1 MLKFKDY
8 EYKRPDMKKVE
19 EDIMSLIDEFE
30 KANSSKAQN
39 ETIGKINSIREEVES
54 MSNLVYIR
62 HSINTLDEYYE
73 KEQEFLDENMPLYE
87 NLISRYMKVL
97 VNSKF
102 RSELEEKWGS
112 HLFNLSEVKL
122 KTFSDEIIEDLVTEN
137 KLVSEYDKLIAS
149 AKIVFKGEE
158 RNLSQMQPFMQSTDR
173 DTRKEAYEAYIEFF
187 EENEDKFDII
197 YDKLV
202 KVRDGIAKK
211 LGFKNFVELGYARMG
226 RTDYDAEMVA
236 NYRKQVFEDLVPVV
250 VELKDRQRCRLSL
263 DELKYYDE
271 PLEFLTGNAI
281 PKGSPEWILENGK
294 KMYTELSKETAEFFN
309 FMVERELM
317 DLVSKKGKMS
327 GGYCT
332 HITKYDSPFIFS
344 NFNGTSGDV
353 DVLTHEAGHAFQFYL
368 SRSFEVPEYHSPTL
382 EACEIHSM
390 SMEFI
395 TWPWMELFFEEDVEK
410 YKFSHLSGAVNFIPY
425 GVTVD
430 EFQHFV
436 YENPEATPEERK
448 TKWREIEKKYL
459 PFRNYEENDFLNR
472 GGYWFRQ
479 GHIFQVP
486 FYYIDYTLAQVCA
499 FQFWIKAMEEDSEF
513 WEDYLRLCRAGGSD
527 SFLNLVNLAKLK
539 NPFVDGTI
547 KEVMK
552 PISKWLD
559 SVDDTEF

>member
-8 EYKRPDMKKVE
+8 KYKRPDIGKIKE
-19 EDIMSLIDEFE
+19 EITSLIDEFE
-30 KANSSKAQN
+30 RADSSNEQN
-39 ETIGKINSIREEVES
+39 EIIGKINSIREEVES
-54 MSNLVYIR
+54 MENLVYIR
-62 HSINTLDEYYE
+62 HSINTLDEYYK
-73 KEQEFLDENMPLYE
+73 KEQEFLDENMPIYE
-87 NLISRYMKVL
+87 SLVSKYMKAL

-102 RSELEEKWGS
+102 RDDLKEKWGS

-122 KTFSDEIIEDLVTEN
+122 KTFSDEIIEDLVNEN
-137 KLVSEYDKLIAS
+137 KLVSEYDRLVAS
-149 AKIVFKGEE
+149 AKINFEGEE
-158 RNLSQMQPFMQSTDR
+158 RNLAQMQPFMQSRNR
-173 DTRKEAYEAYIEFF
+173 DMRKRAYEAYIGFF
-187 EENEDKFDII
+187 EENEDKFDTI

-202 KVRDGIAKK
+202 KLRDSIAKK

-250 VELKDRQRCRLSL
+250 EELKDRQRKRLGL

-271 PLEFLTGNAI
+271 PLEFLSGNAI

-294 KMYTELSKETAEFFN
+294 KMYNELSKETAEFFN

-332 HITKYDSPFIFS
+332 IISKYKSPFIFS

-368 SRSFEVPEYHSPTL
+368 SSSFEIPEYHSPTL

-395 TWPWMELFFEEDVEK
+395 TWPWMELFFKEDVEK

-436 YENPEATPEERK
+436 YENPEATKEERK

-459 PFRNYEENDFLNR
+459 PFRDYEDNDFLNR

-499 FQFWIKAMEEDSEF
+499 FQFWIKSMDGNDEF
-513 WEDYLRLCRAGGSD
+513 WKDYLRLCRAGGSD
-527 SFLNLVNLAKLK
+527 SFLNLVSLAKLR
-539 NPFVDGTI
+539 NPFEDGTI
-547 KEVMK
+547 REVMK
-552 PISKWLD
+552 PIEKWLD
-559 SVDDTEF
+559 SIDDTKF